1 MAKVKGEGTIC
12 ERAPRWE
19 EVTLTTRA
27 ERAPHGARGTERRE
41 EYELKVMAGG
51 TRASQ
56 SILSWKEESMAV
68 QGTGGRNVCG
78 RGYKGLR

>member
-1 MAKVKGEGTIC
+1 MG
-12 ERAPRWE
+12 RSD
-19 EVTLTTRA
+19 TTRA
-27 ERAPHGARGTERRE
+27 ERAPHGGTVTERRE

-56 SILSWKEESMAV
+56 SILSWESMAV
-68 QGTGGRNVCG
+68 QGTGGTNVCG